1 MYISKSFIPILKNN
15 PSEAKIK
22 SHQLML
28 RVGMIK
34 QSLAGIY
41 SWLPLGFKVMKKIEQ
56 IVREEQNKIGAQ
68 EILMPTIQ
76 PSDIWKES
84 GRYDDYGDEM
94 LRIKDRQGRE
104 MLYGPTNEELVT
116 DIFRSSVKS
125 YKSLPQL
132 LYHIQWKF
140 RDEVRP
146 RFGIMRGRE
155 FYMKDA
161 YSFDVND
168 EDAAFSYN
176 KFFFSYLKTFKR
188 LELSAIPMAA
198 DTGPIGGNLSHE
210 FIILADTGES
220 KIFTDKRVFDLDS
233 EGSVMDRQSLQDLR
247 KKYEQYYA
255 VADEKFNKDEF
266 EEKVSEENRLI
277 TKGIEVGHIF
287 YFGDKYSKALNA
299 AVDLPGGKKDFVKM
313 GSYGIGVS
321 RLVGAIIEA
330 KYDEKDEIMKW
341 PFSVAPYELAIIPM
355 INKNDTSALDKAN
368 KLFKHFESKNIDTI
382 IDDMDENLSSKI
394 KKFNLIGVPY
404 QIILGKKS
412 DGDLLEFKEI
422 GKDPKSLTID
432 QITQIL
438 TEQKITT
445 IIVTHDSYEAFYL
458 GTKCGIILDEQLKQF
473 DDPYNVYHFP
483 NSVEVVN
490 FLNRGILIPAKVTGE
505 NSLESVDLGT
515 ITGDFIKHYPKG
527 SEVQLLLQPE
537 DLEHDDQSNLKLE
550 VVDRKFRGTN
560 FIYTLKTMSNK
571 LIPVFVHS
579 HHIHQHQVDEKFG
592 IKRPINIDHIV
603 CF

>member
-1 MYISKSFIPILKNN
+1 MYISKSFIPILKDN

-28 RVGMIK
+28 RAGMIK
-34 QSLAGIY
+34 QSSAGIY

-56 IVREEQNKIGAQ
+56 IVREEQDKIGAQ

-84 GRYDDYGDEM
+84 GRYDDYGEEM
-94 LRIKDRQGRE
+94 LRIKDRQNRE

-116 DIFRSSVKS
+116 DIFRSSIKS

-161 YSFDVND
+161 YSFDIND
-168 EDAAFSYN
+168 DDATYSYN

-220 KIFTDKRVFDLDS
+220 KIFTDKRIFDLDNDGFVIDDRKS
-233 EGSVMDRQSLQDLR
+233 LEGLR

-266 EEKVSEENRLI
+266 EKKVLEENRLI

-287 YFGDKYSKALNA
+287 YFGDKYSKALKA
-299 AVDLPGGKKDFVKM
+299 TVDLPGGKKDFVKM

-330 KYDEKDEIMKW
+330 KYDDKNEIMKW
-341 PFSVAPYELAIIPM
+341 PLSVAPYECVIIPLLK
-355 INKNDTSALDKAN
+355 KNDSINTNLIRSNQAYKYLT
-368 KLFKHFESKNIDTI
+368 SKNIDTI
-382 IDDMDENLSSKI
+382 IDDTDENISSKI
-394 KKFNLIGVPY
+394 KKFNLIGVPF
-404 QIILGKKS
+404 QIIIGNNSEGELF
-412 DGDLLEFKEI
+412 EFKEI
-422 GKDPKSLTID
+422 GKDT
-432 QITQIL
+432 
-438 TEQKITT
+438 QKIKIEEIVNKIET
-445 IIVTHDSYEAFYL
+445 I
-458 GTKCGIILDEQLKQF
+458 K
-473 DDPYNVYHFP
+473 
-483 NSVEVVN
+483 
-490 FLNRGILIPAKVTGE
+490 LN
-505 NSLESVDLGT
+505 
-515 ITGDFIKHYPKG
+515 
-527 SEVQLLLQPE
+527 
-537 DLEHDDQSNLKLE
+537 
-550 VVDRKFRGTN
+550 
-560 FIYTLKTMSNK
+560 
-571 LIPVFVHS
+571 
-579 HHIHQHQVDEKFG
+579 
-592 IKRPINIDHIV
+592 
-603 CF
+603 